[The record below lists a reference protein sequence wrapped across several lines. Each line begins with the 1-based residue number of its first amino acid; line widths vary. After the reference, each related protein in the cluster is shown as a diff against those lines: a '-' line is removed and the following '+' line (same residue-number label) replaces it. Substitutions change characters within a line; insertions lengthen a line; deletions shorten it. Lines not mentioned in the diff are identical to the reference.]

1 MTDSIDTRNSILVVD
16 DDPYMFNVLADFLR
30 EAGYNVLLAT
40 KAETVFE
47 IIGREL
53 PDIILLDINL
63 PGITGFEIAARLKAN
78 QRTRAIPVI
87 FMSART
93 DSKDKVRAFDLG
105 AVDYIT
111 KPINLEEGA
120 ARINTHLT
128 IRNLQKS
135 LEEKNSKL
143 SREIAERK
151 KVEEAL
157 RKSEEQ
163 IKASLKEKEVLLK
176 EIHHR
181 VKNNLQIINSLL
193 NLQSRGIKDQESQDI
208 FEKCKNRID
217 SIALVHEKL
226 YQSEDLANVNFGEY
240 VNTLTVR
247 LFDAYSSRLPDVE
260 LKINVEN
267 LFLQVNKAIPC
278 ALVINELV
286 MNSIKHGFPTGK
298 GGEIAVELKMLD
310 TDRVSLS
317 VSDNGVGLPKNFEIA
332 APATL
337 GMQIINAL
345 VGQLHGTL
353 NVDKSKGTKFII
365 NFTLKNDRDEKNEG
379 KET

>member
-1 MTDSIDTRNSILVVD
+1 MTENIDIRNTILVVD

-40 KAETVFE
+40 RAETVFE

-63 PGITGFEIAARLKAN
+63 PGVTGFEIAAQLKAN
-78 QRTRAIPVI
+78 RKTRGIPVI

-128 IRNLQKS
+128 IRNLQKT
-135 LEEKNSKL
+135 LEEKNSRL

-151 KVEEAL
+151 KVEDAL
-157 RKSEEQ
+157 RESEEQ

-193 NLQSRGIKDQESQDI
+193 NLQSRGIKDKESRDI

-240 VNTLTVR
+240 VNTLTAR
-247 LFDAYSSRLPDVE
+247 LFDAYSSSLPGVE
-260 LKINVEN
+260 LKIKVES
-267 LFLQVNKAIPC
+267 LYLQVNKAIPC

-286 MNSIKHGFPTGK
+286 MNSIKHGFPSGK
-298 GGEIAVELKMLD
+298 GGEIMVGFKMVD
-310 TDRVSLS
+310 ADKVSLS
-317 VSDNGVGLPKNFEIA
+317 VSDNGVGLPKDFEIA
-332 APATL
+332 APTTL

-353 NVDKSKGTKFII
+353 HVDKSKGTKFII
-365 NFTLKNDRDEKNEG
+365 DFTLKSDQDEK
-379 KET
+379 K